1 MTLLSGDQSARPQ
14 PYALSEPDKHI
25 STSLHQYTMDYPG
38 SKEDYLDS
46 AVFGAVEPHRRS
58 RGRLILHSLVMF
70 GREFCY
76 AVEAAF
82 VTPVLLSVGL
92 PRSLYSLVWLI
103 SPILGFLLQPIIGS
117 ASDYCRSPWGRRRP
131 YILVLG
137 ILMMI
142 GISMFL
148 NGDAVISA
156 LVSDRSLK
164 STWAIVVVMF
174 GVVLF
179 DFAADFI
186 DGPIK
191 AYLFDV
197 CSHQDKERGLH
208 YHALFTGL
216 GGACGYLVG
225 AMDWGHSVLGRLLGS
240 EYQVIYFF
248 SALTWGIFLTVHLF
262 SIPEK
267 PLDKEPSVSDSSSP
281 SALLL
286 LSSHSNGYGA
296 LSKEPVSPVA
306 PAPAGDLRPRSFSA
320 LGEANSV
327 TSSAKQPN
335 KEDQKKMTFRS
346 LMKAI
351 VNMPSHYRYLCI
363 SHLLGWTA
371 FLCNMLFFTDFMGQI
386 VYKGNPYADHN
397 STAYATYERGVE
409 VGCWGLCINAVSSA
423 LYSYVQRFLL
433 PYIGLKGLY
442 FMGYFMFG
450 MGTSLIG
457 LFPDVVATLVLCSVF
472 GIMSS
477 TLYTIPFNLIAEYQ
491 REEEEQP
498 KLQASNKAP
507 RGTGM
512 DCAALTCM
520 VQLAQIIVGAGLGAL
535 VNVAGS
541 VIVVVL
547 SASTMSLIGCIFIAF
562 FIRYVE

>member
-1 MTLLSGDQSARPQ
+1 MTMLSEDQSSRAQ
-14 PYALSEPDKHI
+14 HCMLSEPGKHI
-25 STSLHQYTMDYPG
+25 TTSLQQYTIDHPG
-38 SKEDYLDS
+38 SAEDYMNSGES
-46 AVFGAVEPHRRS
+46 AVFGVAEPPRRS

-137 ILMMI
+137 IMMLI
-142 GISMFL
+142 GMSMFL
-148 NGDAVISA
+148 NGDAFISA

-164 STWAIVVVMF
+164 SVWAIVVVMF

-197 CSHQDKERGLH
+197 CSHSDKERGLH

-248 SALTWGIFLTVHLF
+248 SALTWGFFLTAHLF

-267 PLDKEPSVSDSSSP
+267 PLCKDPSVSDSSSP
-281 SALLL
+281 SALHLL
-286 LSSHSNGYGA
+286 GSHTNGYGA
-296 LSKEPVSPVA
+296 LSKEPSSPTI
-306 PAPAGDLRPRSFSA
+306 PTSISDLRPRSYSALGERPRSFSA
-320 LGEANSV
+320 LGEANAV
-327 TSSAKQPN
+327 TASAKQPN
-335 KEDQKKMTFRS
+335 KEQKKMTFRS
-346 LMKAI
+346 LTKAI
-351 VNMPSHYRYLCI
+351 INMPNHYRCLCV
-363 SHLLGWTA
+363 SHLLGWAA
-371 FLCNMLFFTDFMGQI
+371 FLCNMLFFTDFMGQ
-386 VYKGNPYADHN
+386 G
-397 STAYATYERGVE
+397 
-409 VGCWGLCINAVSSA
+409 
-423 LYSYVQRFLL
+423 
-433 PYIGLKGLY
+433 
-442 FMGYFMFG
+442 
-450 MGTSLIG
+450 
-457 LFPDVVATLVLCSVF
+457 
-472 GIMSS
+472 
-477 TLYTIPFNLIAEYQ
+477 
-491 REEEEQP
+491 
-498 KLQASNKAP
+498 
-507 RGTGM
+507 
-512 DCAALTCM
+512 
-520 VQLAQIIVGAGLGAL
+520 
-535 VNVAGS
+535 
-541 VIVVVL
+541 
-547 SASTMSLIGCIFIAF
+547 
-562 FIRYVE
+562 